1 MATTAPTGDTANKTR
16 KAKQR
21 GVLTDKAISQA
32 KPLEKSHKLTAG
44 NGLYLLVNPNG
55 SKLLRWKHRADGKE
69 KLMALGAYPDVSLTE
84 ARAGRLGCVQGKAQG
99 RLQGR
104 VRSGQFF
111 STLGELT
118 NNRFACGSAGVVR

>member
-32 KPLEKSHKLTAG
+32 KSLEKSHKLTDG

-55 SKLLRWKHRADGKE
+55 SKL
-69 KLMALGAYPDVSLTE
+69 
-84 ARAGRLGCVQGKAQG
+84 
-99 RLQGR
+99 
-104 VRSGQFF
+104 
-111 STLGELT
+111 
-118 NNRFACGSAGVVR
+118 